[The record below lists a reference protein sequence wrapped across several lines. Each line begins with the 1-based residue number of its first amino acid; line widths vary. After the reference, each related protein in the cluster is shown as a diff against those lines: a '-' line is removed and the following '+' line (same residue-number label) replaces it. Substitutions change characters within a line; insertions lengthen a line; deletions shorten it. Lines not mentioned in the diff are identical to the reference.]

1 MHSDRG
7 GQYGAAPVRQLLPN
21 KGLLA
26 SRSQAGD
33 CYGNAQAESLWSRL
47 KTELLDEGQ
56 RFRDL
61 AHTQQEV
68 VTYFDYYNHERRHA
82 ALGYEYPQALE
93 NQFFQKNTLNGP
105 A

>member
-1 MHSDRG
+1 M
-7 GQYGAAPVRQLLPN
+7 RQRLPN

-26 SRSQAGD
+26 SRSRAGD
-33 CYGNAQAESLWSRL
+33 CYDNAQAESFRSRL

-61 AHTQQEV
+61 AHAQQEV
-68 VTYFDYYNHERRHA
+68 ATYFDYYNHERRHA
-82 ALGYEYPQALE
+82 ALGDECLQAFE
-93 NQFFQKNTLNGP
+93 DQFLQKNTLNCP